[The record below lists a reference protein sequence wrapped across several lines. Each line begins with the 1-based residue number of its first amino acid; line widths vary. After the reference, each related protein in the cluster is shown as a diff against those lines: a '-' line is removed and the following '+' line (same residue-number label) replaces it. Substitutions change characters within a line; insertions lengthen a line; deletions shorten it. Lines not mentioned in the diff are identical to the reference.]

1 MRAPRS
7 RPWTTYRAS
16 PRPGRGADA
25 VRRQR
30 VAQDEHGIQPGAQ
43 GEQGRHDGE
52 RQESRSPKSVTPGA
66 ESDDALEDFHWL
78 AREIVA
84 EGGEAVICDAAFL
97 DGITDREVEAL
108 FSGAN
113 ATGAGAPPRPAG
125 RQPLRGRTWVTRQ
138 GIKVDRIASA
148 WLIRRF
154 LDPDAR
160 FKFVPARGYRPE
172 PGELRFDMFEAEY
185 THDGDACT
193 FETLLAR
200 FGLRDKALRH
210 VAEIVHDLDM
220 KDDKFARDEAPGL
233 ASMIDGIAR
242 ARPADADRLERG
254 AALFDDLYAAFHKP
268 RRSAG
273 P

>member
-1 MRAPRS
+1 MDDSTVIPAQGA
-7 RPWTTYRAS
+7 RPAQRRWLLLIHAIPPKPDYFRVK
-16 PRPGRGADA
+16 
-25 VRRQR
+25 VRRR
-30 VAQDEHGIQPGAQ
+30 LRRIGA
-43 GEQGRHDGE
+43 R
-52 RQESRSPKSVTPGA
+52 PLKNSVYVLHW
-66 ESDDALEDFHWL
+66 SDDALEDFHWL

-113 ATGAGAPPRPAG
+113 ATGAGAPPHPAG

-138 GIKVDRIASA
+138 GVKVDRIASA

-242 ARPADADRLERG
+242 AHPADPDRLARG